1 LVKTQEEIGETY
13 GSWTA
18 LDSKTA
24 ERHDWKCRA
33 IISSLEQQKKLK
45 LEILKSETAE
55 LEKQIAQLN
64 LSECELV
71 NRQ

>member
-1 LVKTQEEIGETY
+1 VKTQGEIGETY

-33 IISSLEQQKKLK
+33 IISSLEQQKKL
-45 LEILKSETAE
+45 EILKSETAE
-55 LEKQIAQLN
+55 LEKHIAQFT

-71 NRQ
+71 NRH